1 MVAVM
6 REWLSKFLSVAEK
19 GQGLV
24 EYALIVVLIS
34 VVSIA
39 ILTQVGTSVQAVFT
53 SANSA
58 LQPAAGGAGS

>member
-39 ILTQVGTSVQAVFT
+39 ILTTVGGSVTSVFT
-53 SANSA
+53 QANSA
-58 LQPAAGGAGS
+58 LTTT